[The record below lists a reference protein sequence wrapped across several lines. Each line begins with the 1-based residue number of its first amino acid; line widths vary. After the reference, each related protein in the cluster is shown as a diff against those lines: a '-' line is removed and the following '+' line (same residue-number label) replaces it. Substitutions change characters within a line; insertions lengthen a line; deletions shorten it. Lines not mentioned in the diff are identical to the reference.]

1 MKQFNIMKKVRTISI
16 LCLALLLTACN
27 LNERSTYTFSIENG
41 DSVNITFKSKDGY
54 SISQKDGTFIISKDN
69 KTISQGVFLTDNVYK
84 EYKKIIEE
92 NKDNKILNK
101 KSGKKDD
108 NEYIYYETNG
118 KSGMEYNYI
127 VKIYSTNSAVIIG
140 CLTNKEEAQK
150 VFEHLIIKYDFNNL

>member
-1 MKQFNIMKKVRTISI
+1 MELLLFLRIIKQFLK
-16 LCLALLLTACN
+16 
-27 LNERSTYTFSIENG
+27 
-41 DSVNITFKSKDGY
+41 
-54 SISQKDGTFIISKDN
+54 
-69 KTISQGVFLTDNVYK
+69 VYK

-127 VKIYSTNSAVIIG
+127 VKVYSTNSAVIIG